1 MRYRQF
7 GRSGMTLSAIT
18 LTLNDEASMR
28 GPQACRQLIYAA
40 LEQGINSFH
49 LASTDPDLP
58 AVVGEALSVV
68 ERNLVFVS
76 LRLGVV
82 GDGRKTA
89 RDFSPEALSATV
101 DHALAGSDLQQI
113 DLAMLDNPGADEFPQ
128 RALSA
133 LKALRSVGKVRLL
146 GVAGDNDAM
155 EAYVSTGAFDVLA
168 TPYHLR
174 SGWKERNR
182 LKAAVALDMGV
193 LAYDWFPQEVS
204 TPKKVEAM
212 SQPQPARRG
221 LFGFG
226 GGRAPVA
233 APAPNPLQGMGTYA
247 FLHQTSGWTAEEIC
261 LAFALTEPAVASCML
276 SAADAERLA
285 SLAAVPDRDLPS
297 GLPAQIEMARFG
309 RDNSTP

>member
-18 LTLNDEASMR
+18 LTLDDDASMR

-49 LASTDPDLP
+49 LASADPDLP
-58 AVVGEALSVV
+58 ATVGEALSVV
-68 ERNLVFVS
+68 DRNLVFVS
-76 LRLGVV
+76 QRLGVV
-82 GDGRKTA
+82 ADGRKSV

-101 DHALAGSDLQQI
+101 DHALEGSNLQQI
-113 DLAMLDNPGADEFPQ
+113 DLVMLDNPGADEFPQ
-128 RALSA
+128 RALST

-182 LKAAVALDMGV
+182 LKSAVALDMGV

-204 TPKKVEAM
+204 TPKRVEAM
-212 SQPQPARRG
+212 AQPQPARRG
-221 LFGFG
+221 FLGFG
-226 GGRAPVA
+226 GGRPAA
-233 APAPNPLQGMGTYA
+233 APAASPLNGMGTYA
-247 FLHQTSGWTAEEIC
+247 FLHQTPGWTAEEIC
-261 LAFALTEPAVASCML
+261 LAYALTEPAVASCML
-276 SAADAERLA
+276 SAADAGRLA

-309 RDNSTP
+309 PDHSTP

>member
-18 LTLNDEASMR
+18 LALTDEATMR
-28 GPQACRQLIYAA
+28 GPQACRELIYAA

-49 LASTDPDLP
+49 MASADPDLP
-58 AVVGEALSVV
+58 GIVGEALSVV
-68 ERNLVFVS
+68 DRNLVFVS
-76 LRLGVV
+76 QRLGVV
-82 GDGRKTA
+82 ADGRKTT
-89 RDFSPEALSATV
+89 RDFSGEALSAAV
-101 DHALAGSDLQQI
+101 DHALETSSLEQI
-113 DLAMLDNPGADEFPQ
+113 DLVMLDNPSADEFPQ

-182 LKAAVALDMGV
+182 LKAAVSLDMGV
-193 LAYDWFPQEVS
+193 LAYDWYPAELS
-204 TPKKVEAM
+204 SPKKVEAM
-212 SQPQPARRG
+212 AQPQPARRG
-221 LFGFG
+221 FLFGG
-226 GGRAPVA
+226 AKPAPA
-233 APAPNPLQGMGTYA
+233 APTNSPLQGMGTYA
-247 FLHQTSGWTAEEIC
+247 FLHQTKGWTAEEIC
-261 LAFALTEPAVASCML
+261 LAYALTEPAVASCMV
-276 SAADAERLA
+276 SAADAVRLG
-285 SLAAVPDRDLPS
+285 SLGAVPDRDLPS

-309 RDNSTP
+309 PDHSSS